1 MLSNPEKRRAHP
13 LPESSRVNIS
23 EEKIAEVRE
32 RAGIV
37 EVVSDY
43 ISLKKSGANY
53 QGLCPFH
60 GEKTPSFSVNQA
72 RGFFHC
78 FGCGVN
84 GNAITFIMK
93 MEGLSFPEAVK
104 LLARRVGVVIEERP
118 LTMAEKKN
126 IDEKEQQLAI
136 ISLAARYYGSLLL
149 HDDVAEAGRRY
160 LAGRKVATD
169 IFAPYRLGYASERW
183 DGLTQFLKQQGVA
196 TEQVEK
202 LGLIRKKSSGSG
214 YYDLFRN
221 RLIFTIANV
230 HGQPIGFGGRVL
242 DDSLPKYIN
251 SPESP
256 LYSKSEVLF
265 GIDLARQAMREKRAA
280 IIVEGYFDHLGLYK
294 AGIRNVVAT
303 CGTALTSGHIQLL
316 KRYAEKVYLL
326 FDGDS
331 AGKKATFRAMELL
344 LPEQMPTFVIEM
356 PPGDDPDSFLAKH
369 AAADF
374 EELLTKARPVL
385 DYFLRDLLAAEDTS
399 AVAGKKAV
407 IDRFKPMVQKLADPL
422 ERDLYLRELARIL
435 AVDVRTLTAA
445 GEGGRE
451 KASPAAAEMPS
462 AGAGESLVAL
472 LWRYPEVA
480 AEFRRQDLHKLLPQA
495 LLPLVERLLLLA
507 ESGTA
512 GEWSELLAT
521 VDEPL
526 LRQKLASL
534 VMDDSH
540 LVDIDPVRAF
550 NDYCL
555 MLQRQSLQ
563 NSDAKALRRELMQLD
578 SDSPRYWEIMEVL
591 NTLRNR
597 KSQLT

>member
-1 MLSNPEKRRAHP
+1 
-13 LPESSRVNIS
+13 VNIP
-23 EEKIAEVRE
+23 EEKIAEVKE

-43 ISLKKSGANY
+43 LSLKKSGANY

-78 FGCGVN
+78 FGCGEN
-84 GNAITFIMK
+84 GNVITFVMK

-104 LLARRVGVVIEERP
+104 LLARRVGVVIEDRP
-118 LTMAEKKN
+118 LTIVEKKN
-126 IDEKEQQLAI
+126 LDEKEQMLAI
-136 ISLAARYYGSLLL
+136 ISQAAAYYSRLLL
-149 HDDVAEAGRRY
+149 QDASAESGRRY
-160 LAGRKVATD
+160 LAGRKVEKE
-169 IFAPYRLGYASERW
+169 IFDAYRLGYASERW
-183 DGLTQFLKQQGVA
+183 DGLAQFLKQQGA
-196 TEQVEK
+196 SLEQVEK

-256 LYSKSEVLF
+256 VYSKSEVLF
-265 GIDLARQAMREKRAA
+265 GIDLARQAMRERRAA

-344 LPEQMPTFVIEM
+344 LPEQMPVFVIEM
-356 PPGDDPDSFLAKH
+356 PSGDDPDSFLASH
-369 AAADF
+369 TVADF
-374 EELLTKARPVL
+374 EELLAKARPVL
-385 DYFLRDLLAAEDTS
+385 DYFLRDLLSGQDTGS
-399 AVAGKKAV
+399 VAGKKGV
-407 IDRFKPMVQKLADPL
+407 IDRFRPMVQKLADPL
-422 ERDLYLRELARIL
+422 ERDLYMRELARIL
-435 AVDVRTLTAA
+435 AVDVRTL
-445 GEGGRE
+445 GSVNEGGRG
-451 KASPAAAEMPS
+451 KPIVAVADMPA

-480 AEFRRQDLHKLLPQA
+480 PEFKRQDLHMLLPKA

-507 ESGTA
+507 ESGA
-512 GEWSELLAT
+512 QGEWSELLSS
-521 VDEPL
+521 VDGTEL
-526 LRQKLASL
+526 QQKLASL

-540 LVDIDPVRAF
+540 LADIDPVRAF

-563 NSDAKALRRELMQLD
+563 NSDAKALRRELLQLD
-578 SDSPRYWEIMEVL
+578 SDSARYWEIMEEL
-591 NTLRNR
+591 NTLRSR